1 MPLTILSSNRE
12 TFGYAREVSL
22 LLGTTYDAI
31 HVVLVAQ
38 NNIEV
43 VLTEDTRDWS
53 RVLRIWPKLREKYDV
68 KDLLVVSPTKGALT
82 TNKAHT

>member
-1 MPLTILSSNRE
+1 MPLTIFSADRE
-12 TFGYAREVSL
+12 TSSYAREVSL
-22 LLGTTYDAI
+22 LSGTTYDAI

-43 VLTEDTRDWS
+43 VLTEGTRDWS
-53 RVLRIWPKLREKYDV
+53 RVLRIWPKLREKYGV

-82 TNKAHT
+82 TNKANI